1 MSPALQEEA
10 ALPAPLR
17 VVARATHALHRLM
30 MALGM
35 VALLAAALVL
45 THSVVVR
52 FVFKAATDWQDE
64 AAVFCL
70 VGVTFLCAGQ
80 VQLLRGHI
88 GIEALA
94 GSMNERWNRMRLLLV
109 DLVSFAFCAFF
120 AWKSW
125 TLWHEAWVDK
135 QTTSSSWGPPLSIP
149 YGLMAAGM
157 TLLSV
162 QLLLQCIV
170 RFTPG
175 ANTTAEARHE

>member
-1 MSPALQEEA
+1 ML
-10 ALPAPLR
+10 
-17 VVARATHALHRLM
+17 
-30 MALGM
+30 
-35 VALLAAALVL
+35 ALLAASLVL

-52 FVFKAATDWQDE
+52 FVFKSATDWQDE

-88 GIEALA
+88 GIEALS
-94 GSMNERWNRMRLLLV
+94 GSLGERLNRVRLLLV
-109 DLVSFAFCAFF
+109 DIVSFAFCVFF

-149 YGLMAAGM
+149 YGLMATGM
-157 TLLSV
+157 TLLSL

-170 RFTPG
+170 RI
-175 ANTTAEARHE
+175 AQQRHRHE